1 MGVLKGLFGAG
12 ALAGAVIGI
21 LFIGFV
27 FSWIFRILGV
37 VVALFIVLLILCWVG
52 WEWLKYC
59 FSRKKEGEQ

>member
-1 MGVLKGLFGAG
+1 M
-12 ALAGAVIGI
+12 IGI